1 MKRQAKISVIVLTY
15 NHEKYI
21 KRALDSIL
29 NQKTDYSYEILIG
42 DDCSTDNSWNIL
54 KEYKKKYPDI
64 IRIFQTKKNMG
75 ATRNLYHLLKKAS
88 GEYIAQLETDDYW
101 SDELKLQKQI
111 DFLEKNREYVGC
123 SHHCTVVDQKENP
136 IERFNNAQ
144 KETYWNF
151 CSAKFTLKDC
161 EMGKYPGHFGTMVYR
176 NIFLEN
182 RQDYRVIYRAHGMI
196 GDRTIICL
204 LSLAGDIYVLN
215 DNMSCYRMIES
226 NKAEN
231 WQSQAR
237 QKNKRYEEFH
247 YICELEK
254 YMNVHCERAV
264 SMKTVRQEKIVCASV
279 YMLDHFNCENFKVV
293 LQMCLDNK
301 STIGA
306 FVLACSSIFQKMFY
320 RFICGEDRP
329 VVY

>member
-1 MKRQAKISVIVLTY
+1 MKRNVKVSVVVLTY

-21 KRALDSIL
+21 KRALESIL
-29 NQKTDYSYEILIG
+29 NQKTNFSYEILIG

-54 KEYKKKYPDI
+54 KEYKKQYPEI
-64 IRIFQTKKNMG
+64 IRIFQAKYNMG
-75 ATRNLYHLLKKAS
+75 ATKNSYHLFHKAS

-101 SDELKLQKQI
+101 TDELKLQKQI
-111 DFLEKNREYVGC
+111 DFLEENRGYVGC
-123 SHHCTVVDQKENP
+123 SHHCTVVDQNEKT
-136 IERFNNAQ
+136 IERFNNDQ

-151 CSAKFTLKDC
+151 CSTTFTLKDF

-176 NIFLEN
+176 NIFLSPDL
-182 RQDYRVIYRAHGMI
+182 DYRILYQAHRII
-196 GDRTIICL
+196 GDRTIIGL
-204 LSLAGDIYVLN
+204 LSISGQIYVLK
-215 DNMSCYRMIES
+215 DNMSCYRMIE
-226 NKAEN
+226 NNEAQN

-247 YICELEK
+247 YICELER
-254 YMNVHCERAV
+254 YMNVNCERAV

-279 YMLDHFNCENFKVV
+279 YMLDHFNYENVKVV
-293 LQMCLDNK
+293 FQMCLDNK

-306 FVLACSSIFQKMFY
+306 VGLACSSIFQKMFY